1 MLKTIAV
8 ALLLGSCAAQD
19 KPCADI
25 AEGNGRVDIED
36 LLGILSAY
44 GSSNAKVNVV
54 GSNKIDIEDLL
65 AVLGQY
71 GEKCSRKSDSAK
83 TGMYFEAFHHN
94 GGNLARRGS
103 PLWRS
108 WNGMKAFVTHPAHAK
123 DVWFSNDN
131 DFKKEIPKF
140 NKNNQY
146 LMRWSGEFNA
156 PVSGTWR
163 DRKSVV

>member
-1 MLKTIAV
+1 MAPIVL
-8 ALLLGSCAAQD
+8 Q
-19 KPCADI
+19 
-25 AEGNGRVDIED
+25 
-36 LLGILSAY
+36 
-44 GSSNAKVNVV
+44 VV

-131 DFKKEIPKF
+131 DFKKVNSPRLPCALQHHGCSYIFLSSLRCRRSRNSTKTTSTSCDGAASLTLRF
-140 NKNNQY
+140 Q
-146 LMRWSGEFNA
+146 A
-156 PVSGTWR
+156 PGV
-163 DRKSVV
+163 